1 MSITIVFLLLFIS
14 SCGLLDGKTKEE
26 KIDEY
31 FRAELNGKAVE
42 FDDQL
47 AIKGSRSPD
56 WLGVSGFKPDSMRYP
71 YVLKISFS
79 HNYVETR
86 TEYNVVRDSTDFSG
100 ASFTELDGDVIIA
113 RYNVI
118 EDENNRLEILSDT
131 LDSGKVVLVGS
142 FAMKVVVYGGNNQY
156 RQYPDT
162 VVVTNGTFR
171 IVLQQFDD
179 LNK

>member
-1 MSITIVFLLLFIS
+1 M
-14 SCGLLDGKTKEE
+14 
-26 KIDEY
+26 
-31 FRAELNGKAVE
+31 VE
-42 FDDQL
+42 FDTKY
-47 AIKGSRSPD
+47 AIIGAPRGTD
-56 WLGVSGFKPDSMRYP
+56 WLGVLAFKLDSTRYP
-71 YVLKISFS
+71 YVLNISFS

-86 TEYNVVRDSTDFSG
+86 TEYNIVRDSADFSG
-100 ASFTELDGDVIIA
+100 ASFTELDGDAIIA
-113 RYNVI
+113 RYNPI